1 MDIINDYSSDE
12 EEIVLEPT
20 TMDIINDYSSD
31 EEEIVLE
38 PNIIV
43 YHKSDPKHE
52 VDMFTIIIVI
62 VLFSLLRHMGI
73 MIY

>member
-1 MDIINDYSSDE
+1 LKGIIAVYIYTNQTRMDIINDYSSDE
-12 EEIVLEPT
+12 E
-20 TMDIINDYSSD
+20 D
-31 EEEIVLE
+31 IVLE

>member
-1 MDIINDYSSDE
+1 
-12 EEIVLEPT
+12 
-20 TMDIINDYSSD
+20 MDIINDYSSD

-43 YHKSDPKHE
+43 YHKYDPKHE

>member
-12 EEIVLEPT
+12 E
-20 TMDIINDYSSD
+20 DII
-31 EEEIVLE
+31 LE

>member
-12 EEIVLEPT
+12 EEIV
-20 TMDIINDYSSD
+20 
-31 EEEIVLE
+31 VE
-38 PNIIV
+38 PNITF

-62 VLFSLLRHMGI
+62 VLFSLLKHMGI